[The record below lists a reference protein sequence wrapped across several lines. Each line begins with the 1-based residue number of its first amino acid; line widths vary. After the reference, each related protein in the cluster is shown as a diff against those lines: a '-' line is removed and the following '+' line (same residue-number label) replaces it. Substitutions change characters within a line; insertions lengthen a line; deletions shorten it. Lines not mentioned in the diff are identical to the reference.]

1 LTLLVVGPTGV
12 GLAILGLAVAVL
24 FVAQPSVAAQEFQV
38 RNWHVADG
46 LPDGTVTSLA
56 QTPDGYLWVG
66 TPKGLARFD
75 GDSFTRVESVRD
87 SALRDPS
94 VVGLLT
100 DRQGGLWI
108 ASESGLITQFAEG
121 KFRVRYPPEA
131 AALEAGA
138 PAARPPNAQ
147 AWRTLNSI
155 FALDGA
161 GAVWAATVTGE
172 VVRFAGP
179 GAPVAVPL
187 GEFPGGRVR
196 GLANDGTGRVW
207 LLKGTNACVFED
219 GRWTFS
225 AAAGILVTSG
235 ILCPAGDRGFW
246 TAGVSS
252 SQAFAKLVQY
262 RRDEG
267 WNVLSLPIPTTPA
280 RPPVSAMLQDRQGR
294 VWLAKVWGGV
304 YVQLREGE
312 WEHVQA
318 TGPLAKGTVRCL
330 FEDRHGSIWVGTT
343 GQGLHQV
350 LDSSVKM
357 VLLPPE
363 AADVHVT
370 TVCAAKDGSLWMG
383 TDKGLYCRAQGE
395 AARVSAVE
403 GLSEES
409 IFAVLEDTRTNLWVA
424 TQSGVFRREDSGF
437 KKALALPLSYGG
449 ILALYED
456 RAGGIWA
463 GGYHGSLLHLPG
475 GPNGAAF
482 EPKTGKPVLM
492 ICCIA
497 EDDRGQIWVG
507 SKKKGTGLWRVV
519 GKELVPEGP
528 QLAGIDPIVRSVL
541 YDKDGVLWIGTQGD
555 GLFRWSDKVLQRYTT
570 ADGLPDDV
578 ILGLMAD
585 DQGNLW
591 MTSQAGILGCSRRQL
606 AEYVRGQSTP
616 LLCMRLGLDEGL
628 ANRECTGAGQPV
640 ISRGPDGRFW
650 VATMVGAA
658 GFSPKML
665 TRLAPAAE
673 VRVEA
678 LSADGLALPPEA
690 QGFRVPASTRRF
702 EFRYS
707 VPEFASPKALHFRYR
722 LDGLDRYWVEAGP
735 GRRAAYSQLPP
746 GEYHFRVMA
755 GGADGVWR
763 EAKMPVTLRVV
774 PRFWQTGWFGTLAV
788 VTTVIALVGGVALN
802 ERRKARR
809 RLERLEAQQAI
820 EQVRRRIARDLHD
833 DLGSAITE
841 IVQLGDLTLQ
851 PESARGTLRS
861 SMETMTGLVRQLG
874 ITVDEIVWTMSSRN
888 DTLPNLAGYI
898 SNHAQEFFRHSG
910 IRCRLD
916 VTKNLPGVGVN
927 SQTRHN
933 LFLAVKEALNNVAKH
948 SGADKVMVRVHYDE
962 GVLRVSIEDNGRGF
976 DAAAVR
982 QGEGLTNM
990 RERLEAVK
998 GQVEFARQADHGA
1011 RVVFTLALAGP
1022 PGRDPGDPPH

>member
-1 LTLLVVGPTGV
+1 VLTLSGW
-12 GLAILGLAVAVL
+12 AVAVL
-24 FVAQPSVAAQEFQV
+24 LAGRLSAAAQDFQV

-75 GDSFTRVESVRD
+75 GHSFTRVETAGD
-87 SALRDPS
+87 TALKDPS

-108 ASESGLITQFAEG
+108 AGESGLITQLAEG
-121 KFRVRYPPEA
+121 KFRARYLPEEA
-131 AALEAGA
+131 APGGG
-138 PAARPPNAQ
+138 PPVVRRPTVQ
-147 AWRTLNSI
+147 AWRNLNSI

-161 GAVWAATVTGE
+161 GAVWVSTITGE

-187 GEFPGGRVR
+187 GDLPGGKVR
-196 GLANDGTGRVW
+196 GLANDGAGRVW
-207 LLKGTNACVFED
+207 LLKGSNACVFED

-225 AAAGILVTSG
+225 TAAGDPGSG
-235 ILCPAGDRGFW
+235 GMLCPAGDRGFW
-246 TAGVSS
+246 TAEVSS
-252 SQAFAKLVQY
+252 SQAFAKLVQHKSG
-262 RRDEG
+262 EG
-267 WNVLSLPIPTTPA
+267 WNVSSLPIPTTPA
-280 RPPVSAMLQDRQGR
+280 HPPVSAMLQDRQGR
-294 VWLAKVWGGV
+294 VWLATRWGGIH
-304 YVQLREGE
+304 VQLREDE
-312 WEHVQA
+312 WARVQV
-318 TGPLAKGTVRCL
+318 TGPLAKGTARCL
-330 FEDRHGSIWVGTT
+330 FEDRQGSIWVGTV
-343 GQGLHQV
+343 GQGLDQV

-357 VLLPPE
+357 VMLPPE

-370 TVCAAKDGSLWMG
+370 TVCAAKDGGLWMG
-383 TDKGLYCRAQGE
+383 TDKGLYRRAQGE
-395 AARVSAVE
+395 SSRVSAVE
-403 GLSEES
+403 GLSGES
-409 IFAVLEDTRTNLWVA
+409 VYAVLEDTRTNLWVG
-424 TQSGVFRREDSGF
+424 TQSGLFRRESSGF
-437 KKALALPLSYGG
+437 KRALSLPLSYGG
-449 ILALYED
+449 IISLYED

-463 GGYHGSLLHLPG
+463 GGYHGSLLHLPAG
-475 GPNGAAF
+475 TNGTAF
-482 EPKTGKPVLM
+482 EPTVGKPAL
-492 ICCIA
+492 IIGCIA
-497 EDDRGQIWVG
+497 EDDQGQIWVA
-507 SKKKGTGLWRVV
+507 SKRRGIALWRVD
-519 GKELVPEGP
+519 GKQLVPADP
-528 QLAGIDPIVRSVL
+528 QLDAIGQIVRSVL
-541 YDKDGVLWIGTQGD
+541 CDKDGALWIGTQGD
-555 GLFRWSDKVLQRYTT
+555 GLFRWSNKVLQRYTT

-591 MTSQAGILGCSRRQL
+591 MTSQTGVFGCPRRQL
-606 AEYVRGQSTP
+606 AEYVRGQSPP
-616 LLCMRLGLDEGL
+616 LLCMHLGLDEGL

-658 GFSPKML
+658 GFAPEVL
-665 TRLAPAAE
+665 THAAPAAE
-673 VRVEA
+673 VRIET
-678 LSADGLALPPEA
+678 LSVDGLALQPVA

-707 VPEFASPKALHFRYR
+707 VPEFAFPKTLRFRYL
-722 LDGLDRYWVEAGP
+722 LDGLDRNWVEAGP
-735 GRRAAYSQLPP
+735 GRLASYSQLPP
-746 GEYHFRVMA
+746 GEYHLRVMA
-755 GGADGVWR
+755 GGADGLWR

-774 PRFWQTGWFGTLAV
+774 PRFWQTGWFRTLGV

-809 RLERLEAQQAI
+809 RLERLQAQQAV

-833 DLGSAITE
+833 ELGSAITE

-851 PESARGTLRS
+851 PESARETLRS
-861 SMETMTGLVRQLG
+861 SVETMTRHVRQLG

-916 VTKNLPGVGVN
+916 VTKNLPGAGVN

-948 SGADKVMVRVHYDE
+948 SGADEVIVRVHYRED
-962 GVLRVSIEDNGRGF
+962 VLRVSIEDNGRGF

-982 QGEGLTNM
+982 EGEGLTNM

-998 GQVEFARQADHGA
+998 GQVEFLRQAGRGA
-1011 RVVFTLALAGP
+1011 RVVFTLALGGP
-1022 PGRDPGDPPH
+1022 LGGGPGDPPH